1 MEKALALPAGRSLFQ
16 KVGDDFAIGDT
27 NQQKWNHDEYHC
39 NCIDCCLVHKCV
51 PTASLNTGGRSQKKI
66 INCGRPTKGQRGNLP
81 YLPHY
86 NRNSTDTGSSD
97 QLDTDLG
104 AHDQTIVKR
113 VTNGHIAVIGHHG
126 QEETL

>member
-39 NCIDCCLVHKCV
+39 ICIDCYLIHKCV
-51 PTASLNTGGRSQKKI
+51 PTSKLEYWGKVTEKM
-66 INCGRPTKGQRGNLP
+66 INCGRPTNGQRENLP
-81 YLPHY
+81 CLPRY
-86 NRNSTDTGSSD
+86 NRNSTDPGGSD

-104 AHDQTIVKR
+104 AHNQAIVKR
-113 VTNGHIAVIGHHG
+113 VTNGHVVVIGHHG

>member
-1 MEKALALPAGRSLFQ
+1 MCPHSKLEYWGKVTEKM
-16 KVGDDFAIGDT
+16 
-27 NQQKWNHDEYHC
+27 
-39 NCIDCCLVHKCV
+39 
-51 PTASLNTGGRSQKKI
+51 